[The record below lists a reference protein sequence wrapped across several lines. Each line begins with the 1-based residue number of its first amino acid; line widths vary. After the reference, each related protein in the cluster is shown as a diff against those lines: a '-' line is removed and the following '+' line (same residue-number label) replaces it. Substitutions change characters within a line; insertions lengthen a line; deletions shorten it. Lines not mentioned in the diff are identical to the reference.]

1 VSLSGNLA
9 DIALVDL
16 LQFVHMSQC
25 SGTLLLECNGRHA
38 QISLHRGRIASAWSP
53 NSLSVSK
60 QLLEQGVLRQEE
72 LLWAEARRREQCPP
86 ASLGQ
91 ALVELGLVTADELR
105 AAVAGKIEQ
114 AIFELIGWHHGR
126 FQLLADEV
134 RGDDEISFAPGEL
147 LPALDVDTPGILLE
161 AVRLFDERSRNPVRP
176 SEQPAP
182 ATELP
187 AVPAAVNADPSAR
200 TSARVQL
207 VSADPGLL
215 ASLSEALVGVALVN
229 LVDARDAGIP
239 APGEAH
245 PLVVVDRRAGAQA
258 NVLHRIRDLHP
269 RATSVGLVESAAEI
283 AQVIREGAAAGV
295 ELEYLPACCANLL
308 RARLPRVLGLA
319 DDSDLRAGLA
329 RLRRVLGDLR
339 SGLLSAT
346 VSLNLM
352 SIVADSVERGVLFVQ
367 QRDLFVALGAFG
379 LRADG
384 QPLALVTRGLSLRL
398 RAEGVFARCVQE
410 GRALALDH
418 DREPLPEE
426 LGLSLDRPRS
436 GQGVVFP
443 VLGARRAIG
452 VIYADNGASARR
464 MDDVELVELATA
476 QVGLAFENELL
487 RRQIERNANHRT

>member
-1 VSLSGNLA
+1 MSLSGNLA

-16 LQFVHMSQC
+16 LQFVHMSQR

-38 QISLHRGRIASAWSP
+38 QISLQRGRIASAWSP

-60 QLLEQGVLRQEE
+60 QLLERGVLREEE
-72 LLWAEARRREQCPP
+72 LAWAEARRREQCPP

-91 ALVELGLVTADELR
+91 ALVELGLVTLDELR
-105 AAVAGKIEQ
+105 AAVAAKIEQ
-114 AIFELIGWHHGR
+114 AIFELIGWNYGR
-126 FQLLADEV
+126 FQLVADEV

-147 LPALDVDTPGILLE
+147 LSTLDVDTQGILLE
-161 AVRLFDERSRNPVRP
+161 AVRLFDERGRNAVRP
-176 SEQPAP
+176 SAQPAP
-182 ATELP
+182 VTETPDLP
-187 AVPAAVNADPSAR
+187 ALVSADPLAR
-200 TSARVQL
+200 NSARVQL
-207 VSADPGLL
+207 VSADATLL
-215 ASLSEALVGVALVN
+215 ASLSEALLGVALVN
-229 LVDARDAGIP
+229 QVDARDAGIP

-245 PLVVVDRRAGAQA
+245 PLVVVDRRTEELAS
-258 NVLHRIRDLHP
+258 VLRRIVDLHP
-269 RATSVGLVESAAEI
+269 RATSVGLVQNAGDI
-283 AQVIREGAAAGV
+283 AQVIREGAAAGA
-295 ELEYLPACCANLL
+295 ELDYLPACCANLL
-308 RARLPRVLGLA
+308 RARLPRVQGLA
-319 DDSDLRAGLA
+319 DDSGLRAGLA

-384 QPLALVTRGLSLRL
+384 RPLAIVTRGLSLRL
-398 RAEGVFARCVQE
+398 HAEGVFSRCVQE

-418 DREPLPEE
+418 DSEPLPEE
-426 LGLSLDRPRS
+426 LRLSVDRPRS

-452 VIYADNGASARR
+452 VIYADNGGSARR

-487 RRQIERNANHRT
+487 RRQIERNANH